1 MHTNS
6 GAGGAN
12 RPVGD
17 SSRRCHHCCF
27 EDSSR
32 QRLSSVNANSG
43 RGLRC
48 SIRGDLVGCQDKGRW
63 SARVRSRR
71 EATITSPT
79 RAGRVL
85 WHRD

>member
-6 GAGGAN
+6 GTGGAN

-32 QRLSSVNANSG
+32 QPPFLGKRQQR
-43 RGLRC
+43 RG
-48 SIRGDLVGCQDKGRW
+48 
-63 SARVRSRR
+63 
-71 EATITSPT
+71 SPLLK
-79 RAGRVL
+79 AL
-85 WHRD
+85 